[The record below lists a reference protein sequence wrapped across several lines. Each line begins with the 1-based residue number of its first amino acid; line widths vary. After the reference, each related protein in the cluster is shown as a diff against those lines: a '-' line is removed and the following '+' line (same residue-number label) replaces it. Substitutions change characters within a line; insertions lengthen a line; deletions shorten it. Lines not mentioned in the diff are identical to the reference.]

1 MRFQDLLVANLLVTG
16 GGAFALL
23 RTQFPDHKYQEVLMW
38 SFAVNLA
45 AQVTWALLIWP
56 FLISPLRHLPAPA
69 VRIPQL
75 IMKHFLPTAAASLT

>member
-1 MRFQDLLVANLLVTG
+1 
-16 GGAFALL
+16 
-23 RTQFPDHKYQEVLMW
+23 MW